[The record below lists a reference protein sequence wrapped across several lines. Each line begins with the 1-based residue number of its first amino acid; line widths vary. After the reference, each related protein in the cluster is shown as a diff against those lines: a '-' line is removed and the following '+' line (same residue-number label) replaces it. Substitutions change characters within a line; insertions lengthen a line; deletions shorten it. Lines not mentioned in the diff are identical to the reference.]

1 MASDYSN
8 AAWFY
13 DNLSRV
19 VFGQALVRAQTRF
32 LSAIPAGANVLI
44 AGGGTGKLLESIA
57 AVHPQRLKITYA
69 EISSKMIARA
79 RQRNAGQNEVT
90 FVNDAVEHV
99 AGQEVFD
106 VVITPFL
113 LDSLNPVIFPQVF
126 NHMHQLLKPGGIWL
140 NTDFQLTGKWWQKP
154 LLKSMYFFF
163 RLMGCTDTISLP
175 QIANQ
180 FRQLDYDVVKEKGF
194 YGDFILASV
203 YEKQKIVI

>member
-1 MASDYSN
+1 VASDYSN

-13 DNLSRV
+13 DNLSRI
-19 VFGQALVRAQTRF
+19 VFGQTLVEAQARF
-32 LSAIPAGANVLI
+32 LSAIPADANVLI

-57 AVHPQRLKITYA
+57 AIHPQGITITYA
-69 EISSKMIARA
+69 EISSKMMAHA
-79 RQRNAGQNEVT
+79 RQRNAGKNQVT

-99 AGQEVFD
+99 AGREVFD

-113 LDSLNPVIFPQVF
+113 LDSLNPEIFQQVF
-126 NHMHQLLKPGGIWL
+126 DHMHQLLRPGGIWL

-175 QIANQ
+175 QIAGSFNKRGYKALQ
-180 FRQLDYDVVKEKGF
+180 EKAF

-203 YEKQKIVI
+203 FEKCGG